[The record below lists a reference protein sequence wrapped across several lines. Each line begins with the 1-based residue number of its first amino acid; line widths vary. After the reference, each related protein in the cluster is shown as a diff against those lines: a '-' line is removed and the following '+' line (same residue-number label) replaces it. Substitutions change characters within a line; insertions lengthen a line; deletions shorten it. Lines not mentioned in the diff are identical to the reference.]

1 MFVLFGFHRCM
12 LLSVACI
19 RSTESKM
26 PPGIRRLL
34 PPEILAS
41 ELTFRTSS
49 GVAAQGTVA
58 SPGPVAGLGVPR
70 AAPDAD
76 SYTTALACCCQ
87 LSCGNRP
94 SVTLWGQD

>member
-1 MFVLFGFHRCM
+1 M

-19 RSTESKM
+19 RSPESKT

-34 PPEILAS
+34 PAEILAS

-58 SPGPVAGLGVPR
+58 SPGPVAGLGVTR

-76 SYTTALACCCQ
+76 LTLAGLPGTVNCASVITQALLGGDRIAIEELCV
-87 LSCGNRP
+87 S
-94 SVTLWGQD
+94 

>member
-1 MFVLFGFHRCM
+1 MHAPV
-12 LLSVACI
+12 VACI
-19 RSTESKM
+19 RSPESKT

-34 PPEILAS
+34 PAEILAS

-58 SPGPVAGLGVPR
+58 SPGPVAGLGVTR

-76 SYTTALACCCQ
+76 QTVRRLLNAGQ
-87 LSCGNRP
+87 PVFGNRP
-94 SVTLWGQD
+94 

>member
-1 MFVLFGFHRCM
+1 
-12 LLSVACI
+12 
-19 RSTESKM
+19 M

-34 PPEILAS
+34 PAEILAS

-58 SPGPVAGLGVPR
+58 SPGPVAGLGLTR

-76 SYTTALACCCQ
+76 SHTTALACRCQ
-87 LSCGNRP
+87 LGFGNHVV
-94 SVTLWGQD
+94 ST